1 MAVDSVTARLV
12 EMQKMHEWS
21 DRIMAEKLGVSRSYW
36 IRLRTGTRSP
46 GRKVLVGVFRSF
58 PELEGWAV
66 EQLRRM

>member
-1 MAVDSVTARLV
+1 MTVNVVTARLM
-12 EMQKMHEWS
+12 EMQKVHGWS
-21 DRIMAEKLGVSRSYW
+21 DRIMAEKLSISRSYW